1 MGGRPNPVYD
11 LSPPPIEIP
20 APTPVGPRPE
30 PNQMAPASG
39 TGHAGQFANIASN
52 FLHGMLAGKDV
63 HERKMQQTAQF
74 SITSAWQTYQQLQAT
89 ASDPSAPEDAR
100 KQATA
105 NLGKAYQVWID
116 NVERYTQPGG
126 QPKKKGVKGVL
137 SRMGGNLT
145 AQKPQFGTEEML
157 QLYKS
162 PQILQMMSQPHGPS
176 PEQQQQQLQLQREK
190 KTNEQMDQVDSVNK
204 QLTGLLSN
212 GVKTD
217 EDREKAANLLAQ
229 QQALTGNLKEIPDP
243 RATQLKREAENAT
256 LKLQSTMATDG
267 MAAYEKKQRNQP
279 LSPTEE
285 RVLSVYLPEGKTD
298 PFTIYQNMIGKRA
311 TNKLTGR
318 PVDVKDDRDA
328 LDLYLADQAYWNKVG
343 QKPTAY
349 EEQNADLK
357 KNIKLAL
364 QKELGREPT
373 EQEAAQKWMDI
384 TYPTKSGEKPRQIP
398 TPEKA
403 QIEQSIYN
411 DLSSNKRWREFIEPG
426 AGKSSLRIKARSA
439 VNKDDQKEYDNMLQ
453 HVGSQLADRGFS
465 AEDIREV
472 TGSTGFGMSPTPPS
486 MNGGKPGPKGVG
498 ATKKFTITDGKQSTQ
513 EEMTQEEADD
523 FKKKYPHYK
532 IEAAT
537 AGGL

>member
-1 MGGRPNPVYD
+1 
-11 LSPPPIEIP
+11 
-20 APTPVGPRPE
+20 
-30 PNQMAPASG
+30 MAPASG
-39 TGHAGQFANIASN
+39 TGHAGQFANLASN

-63 HERKMQQTAQF
+63 NERKMQQTAQF
-74 SITSAWQTYQQLQAT
+74 SISSAWQTYQQMQAT
-89 ASDPSAPEDAR
+89 ASDPSASEEAR
-100 KQATA
+100 KMATS

-162 PQILQMMSQPHGPS
+162 PQMMQMMSQPHGPS
-176 PEQQQQQLQLQREK
+176 IEQQKQQLELAQVK
-190 KTNEQMDQVDSVNK
+190 KQGEQMDKVDAINK
-204 QLTGLLSN
+204 QLSDALGHTDTEEGRIKASTLLQ
-212 GVKTD
+212 
-217 EDREKAANLLAQ
+217 Q
-229 QQALTGNLKEIPDP
+229 QQALTGNLKDIQDP
-243 RATQLKREAENAT
+243 RATELQRQAETNTAKLKNQISVDA
-256 LKLQSTMATDG
+256 LP
-267 MAAYEKKQRNQP
+267 AYQKMKQGIP
-279 LSPTEE
+279 LSPADKSVLSAFGITEE
-285 RVLSVYLPEGKTD
+285 KPD
-298 PFTIYQNMIGKRA
+298 PLEIYMNMKGKRA

-318 PVDVKDDRDA
+318 PVDITNDRDA
-328 LDLYLADQAYWNKVG
+328 MDLYLADQAYWNKVG

-364 QKELGREPT
+364 TKELGREPT

-384 TYPTKSGEKPRQIP
+384 TYPTKPGEKPRQIP
-398 TPEKA
+398 SPEKA
-403 QIEQSIYN
+403 QVEQSIYN
-411 DLSSNKRWREFIEPG
+411 DLSSNKRWENFVEPG
-426 AGKSSLRIKARSA
+426 AGKGSLRIKARSA

-486 MNGGKPGPKGVG
+486 VTGKPGPKGVG

-513 EEMTQEEADD
+513 EEMTQEEADE